1 MSAKRIFCRFCGA
14 AGAHRYGKDRQRRQ
28 RYQCPHCG
36 KIFLTRTKTLKS
48 GSRLSDVQWEM
59 ALRLFSSRAG
69 MSAEDLGR
77 VLGINRKTA
86 QRLNRSFRFL
96 VHALEPRRLPGA
108 SEWDESMVSKQ
119 WVLGGVSRH
128 AKQCL
133 LQCIGNR
140 RGDTL
145 VPLVERHSDL
155 QGLIFTDE
163 WLGYLG
169 LVNHWTV
176 CHAREFVNRQ
186 ATFVH
191 TNTQEG
197 IWGHMKPLSWHIYRG
212 FPVSSLP
219 QFLSEV
225 MFRYNIRS
233 YSIRVSVLSALLT
246 RKTNSL
252 LV

>member
-1 MSAKRIFCRFCGA
+1 M
-14 AGAHRYGKDRQRRQ
+14 
-28 RYQCPHCG
+28 
-36 KIFLTRTKTLKS
+36 KS
-48 GSRLSDVQWEM
+48 GSQLSDAQWTI

-69 MSAEDLGR
+69 MSAEDLSR

-86 QRLNRSFRFL
+86 QKLNRSFRVL
-96 VHALEPRRLPGA
+96 VRELEPSHLPGA
-108 SEWDESMVSKQ
+108 SEWDESIMTKQ

-128 AKQCL
+128 TQ
-133 LQCIGNR
+133 QCILQIIPNR
-140 RGDTL
+140 RGNTL
-145 VPLVERHSDL
+145 IPLVERHSDAD
-155 QGLIFTDE
+155 GLVFTDE

-169 LVNHWTV
+169 LMNHMTV
-176 CHAREFVNRQ
+176 CHAREFTNSQ
-186 ATFVH
+186 ARFVH

-197 IWGHMKPLSWHIYRG
+197 VWGQMKPLSWHIYRG
-212 FPVSSLP
+212 FPVRSLP

-233 YSIRVSVLSALLT
+233 YDIRVSVLSALLT

>member
-1 MSAKRIFCRFCGA
+1 M
-14 AGAHRYGKDRQRRQ
+14 
-28 RYQCPHCG
+28 
-36 KIFLTRTKTLKS
+36 KS
-48 GSRLSDVQWEM
+48 GSRLTDGQWEL

-69 MSAEDLGR
+69 MSAEDLSR

-86 QRLNRSFRFL
+86 QKLNRSFRVL
-96 VHALEPRRLPGA
+96 VKTLEPRHLPGA
-108 SEWDESMVSKQ
+108 SEWDESVVSKQ
-119 WVLGGVSRH
+119 WVLGGVSRD

-140 RGDTL
+140 QGDTL
-145 VPLVERHSDL
+145 IPLVERHSDAN
-155 QGLIFTDE
+155 GLIFTDE

-169 LVNHWTV
+169 LANHMTV
-176 CHAREFVNRQ
+176 CHAKEFTNSQ
-186 ATFVH
+186 ARFVH

-197 IWGHMKPLSWHIYRG
+197 VWGQMKPLSWHIYRG
-212 FPVSSLP
+212 FPISSLP

-233 YSIRVSVLSALLT
+233 YQTRLSVLSALLT
-246 RKTNSL
+246 RKTNSH